1 MVASE
6 ISNGIQSSSVRE
18 LPGIIYR
25 LMGRKIQKNPTHNLS
40 ATSFYGDSF
49 KKRHDLAVEDLFSL
63 TNDIYTKSSGSS
75 IMRPHWG
82 GGVRRGKKRR
92 RHRRRRRR
100 KRKVD
105 KMLVGKW

>member
-25 LMGRKIQKNPTHNLS
+25 PMGRKIQKNPT

-82 GGVRRGKKRR
+82 GGE
-92 RHRRRRRR
+92 
-100 KRKVD
+100 
-105 KMLVGKW
+105 